1 MPTHH
6 REASVIVRSAE
17 LVAKLWHGV
26 PSAVTAARGRFL
38 RRRARSQFETIRRPY
53 RLCLGSGQAP
63 IDGWTNVD
71 YHFPAD
77 VQLDLRYGIPVP
89 DESVELIYSEHLIE
103 HLPLAASL
111 RLFRECRRVLAR
123 SGRMR
128 IATPD
133 LSDIVRDYRS
143 DWRRHDWVNWDEHSW
158 IDSGTRMVNVAVRE
172 WGHVYLWD
180 FEELSQRLADV
191 GFTNIRRYQ
200 LGKSETDA
208 LRGLE
213 TRADS
218 RLIVEASPGEMN
230 G

>member
-1 MPTHH
+1 M
-6 REASVIVRSAE
+6 RA
-17 LVAKLWHGV
+17 G
-26 PSAVTAARGRFL
+26 ARL
-38 RRRARSQFETIRRPY
+38 RALPRPY
-53 RLCLGSGQAP
+53 RLCLGSGRAP

-71 YHFPAD
+71 YYFPAD

-89 DESVELIYSEHLIE
+89 DGTVELIYSEHLVE
-103 HLPLAASL
+103 HLTLDANL
-111 RLFRECRRVLAR
+111 ELFHECLRVLAP

-133 LSDIVRDYRS
+133 LAEIVRDYRS
-143 DWRRHDWVNWDEHSW
+143 EWRRHDWVNWDEHRW

-180 FEELSQRLADV
+180 FGELEQRLTDV
-191 GFTNIRRYQ
+191 GFTSVERFEVGESRN
-200 LGKSETDA
+200 DA

-218 RLIVEASPGEMN
+218 GLIVEAQPGRPA
-230 G
+230 